1 MEEFI
6 NHYAD
11 MIADRL
17 SRRINIQPM
26 ERPPDYRTIAKL
38 ADDIGTSKAAIRAA
52 AREMQKMKIGGVGRL
67 GKLIVIDYNKLVIY
81 MEEGYDN

>member
-1 MEEFI
+1 MEELI
-6 NHYAD
+6 DRYAD
-11 MIADRL
+11 MFADKVV
-17 SRRINIQPM
+17 RRINIQPV
-26 ERPPDYRTIAKL
+26 EHPPDYRTIAKL